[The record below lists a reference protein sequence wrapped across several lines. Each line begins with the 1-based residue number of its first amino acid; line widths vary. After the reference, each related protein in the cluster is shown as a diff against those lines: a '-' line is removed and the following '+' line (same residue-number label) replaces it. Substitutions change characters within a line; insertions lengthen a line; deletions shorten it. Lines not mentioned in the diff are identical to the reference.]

1 MEKNDLVAARL
12 CYNEALD
19 YLVPNFEGLKAIL
32 STVRVDVYLSNK
44 MKDLSKEISMIF
56 GNRSAVML
64 KEGDVETAKL
74 DAQQSLKYCPTA
86 KVNERIIKIIIFYVM
101 IQS

>member
-44 MKDLSKEISMIF
+44 M
-56 GNRSAVML
+56 
-64 KEGDVETAKL
+64 
-74 DAQQSLKYCPTA
+74 
-86 KVNERIIKIIIFYVM
+86 
-101 IQS
+101 

>member
-1 MEKNDLVAARL
+1 MDKNDLVAARL

-19 YLVPNFEGLKAIL
+19 YLIPNFEFLKTNL
-32 STVRVDVYLSNK
+32 SIMRVDVHLSDKLN
-44 MKDLSKEISMIF
+44 DLSKEIAMIF

-64 KEGDVETAKL
+64 KEGDDKIAKL

-86 KVNERIIKIIIFYVM
+86 KVDYHIIKIIVF
-101 IQS
+101 